1 MANKLNLS
9 RRRKKLRRRR
19 ITVITLSIILLLGIG
34 VGAAYLTDHFLNK
47 PSGDSKNIFGNI
59 QEKIAS
65 GKNRSEGKEDNKV
78 TAKPEKPVVKEP
90 LPTDVNKGS
99 NTSIEGDKYTFS
111 AFDSQKANE
120 HKLPADGKKIV
131 FLTFDDGPSVNNTPV
146 ILDTLK
152 KHDVKA
158 TFFVWTKNLDGNQE
172 VREILKR
179 ELEEGHAIG
188 NHSYSHD
195 YKKLYPGR
203 TANLNSIMSDFDLS
217 NNKLK
222 ETLGPDFETKVIR
235 FPGGAMSWKNMQPA
249 KDAFAAKGIA
259 FADWNIDST
268 DAKSN
273 NRTKEQLINE
283 IKKELEGLEAAKVEK
298 ITLLMH
304 DAPSKKSTAEALPE
318 IITHFKTKGYEFRTL
333 K

>member
-1 MANKLNLS
+1 MASKLNLS
-9 RRRKKLRRRR
+9 RRRKKIRRRR
-19 ITVITLSIILLLGIG
+19 ITVITLSIMLLFAVG
-34 VGAAYLTDHFLNK
+34 VGVAYLTSNFLNK
-47 PSGDSKNIFGNI
+47 PSGDSKNIFGNN
-59 QEKIAS
+59 QDKTAS
-65 GKNRSEGKEDNKV
+65 GKNAGEGKGDNKV
-78 TAKPEKPVVKEP
+78 TAKPQEPEVKEP

-120 HKLPADGKKIV
+120 HKLPADGKKVV

-152 KHDVKA
+152 NQDVKA
-158 TFFVWTKNLDGNQE
+158 TFFVWTKNLDGTQE
-172 VREILKR
+172 VRDILKR

-195 YKKLYPGR
+195 YNKLYPKR
-203 TANLNSIMSDFDLS
+203 VANLDNIKADFDHS
-217 NNKLK
+217 NKKLK

-273 NRTKEQLINE
+273 NRTKEQIVTE
-283 IKKELEGLEAAKVEK
+283 VKKELDALEAANVDK

-304 DAPSKKSTAEALPE
+304 DAAAKKSTVEALPE
-318 IITHFKTKGYEFRTL
+318 IITYFKSKGYEFRTL

>member
-9 RRRKKLRRRR
+9 RRRKKIRRRR
-19 ITVITLSIILLLGIG
+19 IVVSIIAVILLLGIG
-34 VGAAYLTDHFLNK
+34 GGTAYFTYNFFNK
-47 PSGDSKNIFGNI
+47 PSENSKNIFGNI
-59 QEKIAS
+59 QEKITS
-65 GKNRSEGKEDNKV
+65 GKNTGDKKDNKKV
-78 TAKPEKPVVKEP
+78 TSKPEEPKVKKP
-90 LPTDVNKGS
+90 LPTDVNKNS

-111 AFDSQKANE
+111 AFDAQKANE

-158 TFFVWTKNLDGNQE
+158 TFFVWTKNLDVSQE
-172 VREILKR
+172 IRDILKR
-179 ELEEGHAIG
+179 ESEEGHAIG

-203 TANLNSIMSDFDLS
+203 TANLNNIMSDFDLS
-217 NNKLK
+217 NKKLK

-249 KDAFAAKGIA
+249 KDAFAAKDIA

-283 IKKELEGLEAAKVEK
+283 IKKELEGLEAAKVDK
-298 ITLLMH
+298 VTLLMH
-304 DAPSKKSTAEALPE
+304 DASTKKSTVEALPE
-318 IITHFKTKGYEFRTL
+318 IITHFKDKGYEFRTL